1 MAGRPAPAPPLP
13 RAWRQLPRLSA
24 VPPGRLLLN
33 FLDRNDEAEVALQAA
48 IRLAPAHPGVLCNY
62 AGFLHTTRL
71 DFDGADRH
79 YRMALAAKPD
89 HVQTLSCYGSFKMR
103 VTEEFEEAKV
113 PLWVD
118 LICDGCM
125 KSLTE
130 LNKPFK
136 YIVSCIIMQRNGA
149 GIHTA
154 QSCHWDIRSVPLLH
168 VACPS

>member
-113 PLWVD
+113 PLSRPRAPSRPRC
-118 LICDGCM
+118 L
-125 KSLTE
+125 
-130 LNKPFK
+130 
-136 YIVSCIIMQRNGA
+136 
-149 GIHTA
+149 
-154 QSCHWDIRSVPLLH
+154 VPLP
-168 VACPS
+168 VSRG